1 MPSMLLAQ
9 GGIFVFRHVARCSK
23 RHIREFWHE
32 WYGMFDFIR
41 NFASFYIQSGKI
53 CMPSMM

>member
-1 MPSMLLAQ
+1 MLLAQ